1 MTPQSDSQNTTS
13 KQRKRRTPARSAV
26 SAEIAVLSDIHS
38 NLHALEAV
46 LAECKRRKINRF
58 VCLGDIVGY
67 GARPAECL
75 KLIRSLKC
83 PTVIGNHDFYV
94 AHEETC
100 GDLNEYAQAGVEY
113 SISHVNAAAK
123 KWLRDLPEVI
133 IADTVTLVHS
143 SLPEP
148 LDWEYIFDSGDAR
161 QTMLAQST
169 PICFYGHTHVP
180 KLFVQS
186 GAPTPEIAG
195 EVKFRLSREGRYL
208 INPGSVGQPR
218 GEGDPRARF
227 AVFHPGEM
235 TVEFVKV
242 EYDVEAAAEAI
253 REAGLPEFLAE
264 RLMAGV

>member
-1 MTPQSDSQNTTS
+1 MTSTSASRDSVL
-13 KQRKRRTPARSAV
+13 KQREQRISAV
-26 SAEIAVLSDIHS
+26 SRVSAKIAVLSDIHS

-46 LAECKRRKINRF
+46 IAECKRRKINRF

-94 AHEETC
+94 AHEGTC

-113 SISHVNAAAK
+113 SISHLSTAAK
-123 KWLRDLPEVI
+123 KWLGDLPEII
-133 IADTVTLVHS
+133 IADTVTLVHA

-148 LDWEYIFDSGDAR
+148 LDWDYIFDGEDAR
-161 QTMLAQST
+161 QTMLAQTT
-169 PICFYGHTHVP
+169 PLCFYGHTHVP

-186 GAPTPEIAG
+186 GAPTPEALG
-195 EVKFRLSREGRYL
+195 GSKFRLSREGRYL

-218 GEGDPRARF
+218 GGGDPRARF
-227 AVFHPGEM
+227 AVFHPAEM
-235 TVEFVKV
+235 TVEFVQV
-242 EYDVEAAAEAI
+242 EYDVEGAAEAI

-264 RLMAGV
+264 RLVMGV